1 MSFVLDTDIAVIG
14 AGPAGLSAALAAAQ
28 AGAQVVVLDEYAEPG
43 GQFYKQL
50 PAEFKVPDRS
60 RLEQDYTKG
69 DALLARV
76 RAASVTLSTETL
88 VWGSFA
94 PGVLSVVRRG
104 EAGTVRSRKV
114 IVASGAYERPAVF
127 PGWDLPGVMTPGGAQ
142 TLVKNQQQYAAAWK
156 EIDGARRQAK
166 ELEEAELKVMADV
179 EGAQQQIEDGSGS
192 FDQLKEQYEQAH
204 EAWQHSLVDLR
215 TEIEKLRV
223 KIEAIEQSVP
233 ESLKREFH
241 KIFKQRQ
248 GIAVTRVINES
259 CGACRVHIRPAV
271 SQQLKRGEMV
281 FCEGC
286 RRLLYGEKVAP

>member
-1 MSFVLDTDIAVIG
+1 MEVLLNHDVEK
-14 AGPAGLSAALAAAQ
+14 LWELQQALTELGSLERRLTVKPEEFAS
-28 AGAQVVVLDEYAEPG
+28 VDDEY
-43 GQFYKQL
+43 
-50 PAEFKVPDRS
+50 
-60 RLEQDYTKG
+60 T
-69 DALLARV
+69 
-76 RAASVTLSTETL
+76 AASDERGRLTQSIEDLSRERRRVDGAL
-88 VWGSFA
+88 QDQQE
-94 PGVLSVVRRG
+94 VLKKYQG
-104 EAGTVRSRKV
+104 Q
-114 IVASGAYERPAVF
+114 
-127 PGWDLPGVMTPGGAQ
+127 LM
-142 TLVKNQQQYAAAWK
+142 LVKNQQQYAAAWR

-204 EAWQHSLVDLR
+204 EAWQHSLGDLR

-248 GIAVTRVINES
+248 GIAVARVINES